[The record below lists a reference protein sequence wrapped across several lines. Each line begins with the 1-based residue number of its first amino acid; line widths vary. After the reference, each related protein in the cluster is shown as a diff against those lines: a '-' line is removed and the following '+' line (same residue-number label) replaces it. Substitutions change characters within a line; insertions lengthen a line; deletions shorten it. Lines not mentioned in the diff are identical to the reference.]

1 LEVAPRFIGGKKN
14 LTGGLTLL
22 PQTTYNRPRARQTS
36 NPSRKLVEKLPKVCL
51 ESAMSRFKTARAI
64 LTDIQFWIPALVLV
78 AGIAL
83 LVLLH

>member
-1 LEVAPRFIGGKKN
+1 
-14 LTGGLTLL
+14 
-22 PQTTYNRPRARQTS
+22 
-36 NPSRKLVEKLPKVCL
+36 
-51 ESAMSRFKTARAI
+51 MSRFKTVRAI